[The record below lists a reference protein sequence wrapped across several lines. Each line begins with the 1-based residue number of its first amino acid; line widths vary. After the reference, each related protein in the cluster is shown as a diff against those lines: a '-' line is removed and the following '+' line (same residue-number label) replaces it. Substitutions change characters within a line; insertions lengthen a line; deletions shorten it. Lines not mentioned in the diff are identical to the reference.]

1 MAVRTKP
8 VRILGA
14 DHGALRLLA
23 DLEGRSP
30 AQVFHSA
37 LFEYF
42 EHHRD
47 EIAAIFAEAQSAI
60 AAGDLE
66 ALSQQLER
74 SAEQH
79 VDDLV
84 AQLDELR

>member
-1 MAVRTKP
+1 MPVRTKP

-37 LFEYF
+37 LIEYLDR
-42 EHHRD
+42 HRD
-47 EIAAIFAEAQSAI
+47 EIGAIFSEAQQAF
-60 AAGDLE
+60 AAGNLE
-66 ALSQQLER
+66 GLNRLLARSDEQQ
-74 SAEQH
+74 
-79 VDDLV
+79 VDELV
-84 AQLDELR
+84 AELDALR